1 MNALELT
8 TVLEP
13 RGPAAAIVLSDEQV
27 AAFDAG
33 RAFPVTVTIDGRT
46 ARLRLARMGGENL
59 VGLSRAARADLGVE
73 IGQDVTVVIALDEAP
88 REVEVPAELAA
99 VLDGDAGLRSAW
111 DALAFSHRR
120 EHARAVAEAKR
131 PETRQRRV
139 DAVVEALRRR

>member
-88 REVEVPAELAA
+88 RAVEVPAELAA